1 MKTTRRVPARAAWIA
16 IGAAA
21 GLAVVAT
28 PPGADAQREG
38 RARAEYT
45 LVAGRV
51 QGATEQIL
59 YVLDGVN
66 QELAAVRWDRS
77 NDTLAPVGYRDLR
90 ADVTR
95 GAGGGR

>member
-1 MKTTRRVPARAAWIA
+1 MKTTRRAPARAAWIA

-21 GLAVVAT
+21 GLAIVAA
-28 PPGADAQREG
+28 PPGASAQRDA

-66 QELAAVRWDRS
+66 QELAALRWDRS
-77 NDTLAPVGYRDLR
+77 NKTLAPVGYRDLR
-90 ADVTR
+90 ADAAR